1 MSSDSATQ
9 LATQQSIK
17 AYVDSQVTA
26 QDLDLTT
33 DSGTIAI
40 DLDSETLTI
49 GGTSNEIETS
59 ATGNAVTIGIPAAAQ
74 ITTSLGVGGGS
85 TNGVQISQ
93 GAIAI
98 KNGGTQSNIDFY
110 CESSNAHYA
119 RLQAPAHSA
128 FSGNVTLTLPAATGT
143 LVGSGDSG
151 TVTNTMLAGSI
162 ANDKLAGGIT
172 NDKLAGSIANNKLA
186 NSTIG
191 IGGIDFSLGDSDAT
205 PALDLTDATNYPTS
219 SLTGTITNAQLAG
232 SIANSKLA
240 NSSITVADSGILIQ
254 QL

>member
-1 MSSDSATQ
+1 MSSDSAT
-9 LATQQSIK
+9 LVPTQQSVK

-98 KNGGTQSNIDFY
+98 KNGGTQSYIDFY

-128 FSGNVTLTLPAATGT
+128 FSGNVTLTLPAAQEL

-162 ANDKLAGGIT
+162 ASGKLAGGIT
-172 NDKLAGSIANNKLA
+172 NAQLAGSIANDKLA

-240 NSSITVADSGILIQ
+240 NSSITVVDGAGSNATA
-254 QL
+254 